1 MLALLYIMLGPL
13 QALANPAFTYTGRIL
28 DSNGSPVV
36 ANNVRFTVTIYDSL
50 GQCWL
55 YTEQRQLDLSNT
67 AGTFSFDIGSNDG
80 TLIPLTAAFNNQIS
94 PTGVKNMADVFNNIK
109 TFDGLG
115 NANSCS
121 GTFTP
126 NPSNLGAGRYLAV
139 YFSVSGGPDQALP
152 MLKINPVPSALTVG
166 GYGTGELLKI
176 DSSVNPSLNNN
187 TNNGLNQTQYD
198 EFWRL
203 VKNPLSA
210 YLPPSG
216 DVTVVSGNNKVTS
229 LLGQALPAGPATSGQ
244 VLVSNGTAW
253 VLQSM
258 SSGSVTSVSANAPLS
273 VGGTASAPVIS
284 LPAATTSAD
293 GYLKSADWNT
303 FNGKQSS
310 SLANGSVWI
319 GNSSG
324 VAEAQS
330 VSGDATLAANGS
342 LTLAT
347 TTTAATKGTAQK
359 VPQITYDAK
368 GRITSVTEVT
378 VDDTTKLPL
387 AGGTMTGPIA
397 MGAQDLTNTG
407 NITMAANKYL
417 TLSDNATPGS
427 VAGQI
432 WYNAGKV
439 FYWNGSTAVELGVA
453 GAGITSLNGLTAGT
467 QTFAIGTSGNA
478 PAFSSST
485 STHTLNIPMASSGA
499 SVTAGLLSNAEYA
512 ALNAKQTSS
521 LSSGK
526 VWVGNASGLAQE
538 QTLSG
543 DIASVSNAGAV
554 TVDKTTL
561 GQSSKILALDGSGV
575 ANMYG
580 AGIKGTTSGT
590 VTLQSNANTATY
602 SLTLPNVAPAAGE
615 SLQSD
620 ASGNLSWVTALGAVS
635 DTATLTSGKIWVGN
649 ASNKSSEVSVSGD
662 ATLASDGT
670 LTLATTTTAATKG
683 TAQKVPQVTYDAK
696 GRITS
701 VTEVTIDDNTKLPL
715 AGGTMTGPIA
725 MGAQDITNTGN
736 ITMAANKYLTLS
748 DNATAGSV
756 AGQIWYNAGKVYY
769 WNGSSAVELGV
780 AGSGITSFNGS
791 TVSIQSLAVPGTS
804 GTAPNWST
812 NTGTGVHT
820 LNIPMA
826 STATV
831 TAGLLSKTDYDRIGK
846 SESLNGKAFD
856 TTAASTMGQILYFD
870 SAADKWKV
878 SAAAAPTDGQVMKWN
893 NTSKAW
899 EPGNDSAG
907 WTAVDASYAA
917 KGIVQFQTDAAT
929 SGVNVASGVA
939 TVVRTTTG
947 QNSTILSLDGSGI
960 ANMYAAGIKGATS
973 GIITLQAPTTTA
985 NYSLTLPNVAPA
997 AGQSLQSDASGNL
1010 SWATALTT
1018 ITDTASL
1025 TSGKIWVGNASNKS
1039 SEVSVSGDATLA
1051 SDGTLTLATTTTAAT
1066 KGTAQKVPQITYD
1079 AKGRITSVTEVSI
1092 DDNTKLPLA
1101 GGTMTGPIAMGAQDL
1116 TNTGNISMAANK
1128 YLGLSANSTDGTVAG
1143 QMWYDA
1149 GTIKYFDGS
1158 SVKSLGVAGAGIT
1171 NFNGSSVGSQSLAT
1185 PGTSGNAPNWST
1197 NTGTGVHTL
1206 NIPLAS
1212 SGASVTAGL
1221 LSNAE
1226 YVALDAKQS
1235 SSLASAKVWVGNASG
1250 VAQEQTLSGDIASVS
1265 NTGSVTIDKTQT
1277 AQASKILQLD
1287 ASSVAVTKGV
1297 NVGGAGSGVAS
1308 LRYPNTATNTTLI
1321 LPGSAGSANQVLQT
1335 DGAGL
1340 LSWATVL
1347 SSITDTASLTS
1358 GKIWVGNASNK
1369 SSEVSISGDA
1379 TLASDG
1385 TLTLATTTTAAT
1397 KGTAQ
1402 KVPQITY
1409 DAKGRITSVTEV
1421 SIDDNT
1427 KLPLAGGT
1435 MTGPIAMGA
1444 QDLTNTG
1451 NISMA
1456 ANKYLTLS
1464 DNATPGSVAGQI
1476 WYNAGKVYY
1485 WNGSS
1490 ALELGVAGAGITSLN
1505 GLTAGTQTFAIGTS
1519 GNAPAFSSNTSTH
1532 TLNIPMASS
1541 GASVT
1546 AGLLSNAEY
1555 SALNAKQS
1563 SSLSSAKVWVGN
1575 ASGVAQEQTL
1585 SGDIASVSNAGAV
1598 TVDKTTLGQSSK
1610 ILALDGS
1617 GVANMYGAGIKGAT
1631 SGTVTLQAPPTTA
1644 TYSLALPNV
1653 APAAGES
1660 LQSDASGNLSW
1671 VSALTAITN
1680 TATLT
1685 SGKIWIGNASNK
1697 SIEATMGGDATL
1709 ASDGTLTLATTTTAA
1724 TKGTAQKVPQVTYDA
1739 KGRITSVTE
1748 VTIDDNTKLPLAGGT
1763 MTGPIAM
1770 GAQDLTNTGN
1780 ITMAANKYFTLSAN
1794 STNGTTAGQMW
1805 YDSGTIK
1812 YYDGSSVK
1820 SLGVVGTGITNFNGS
1835 TVVSQSLATPGTS
1848 GTAPNWS
1855 TNTGTG
1861 VHTLNIPMAS
1871 TAAVTAGLLSK
1882 TDYDRIGKSE
1892 SLNGKAFDTTAAST
1906 MGQILYFD
1914 SAADKWKVSTA
1925 AAPTDGQVMKWNN
1938 TSKAWEPGTDSAGWT
1953 AVDASYAAKGIVQFQ
1968 TDAATSGVNV
1978 ASGVATVVRTTTGQN
1993 STILS
1998 LDGSGIANMY
2008 AAGIKGATSGT
2019 VTLQAP
2025 TTTANYS
2032 LTLPN
2037 VAPAAGQSLQSDA
2050 SGNLSWVSALTS
2062 INNSASLTSNKIWVG
2077 NASNLAVE
2085 TDPST
2090 LFLMRDGSVAMTGSL
2105 KMGGNT
2111 IYGNSTASGNLTLE
2125 STSNATKG
2133 YILLNPNGGN
2143 VGIGTA
2149 TPVNSFDVAANA
2161 SVQGWAVIGGTA
2173 QLDSAVSNPKLTV
2186 RGNLLIENANTVYYN
2201 AGVRFTCSETG
2212 CAGNSGT
2219 QRLFSLTNSNGYKLS
2234 VNTTSSGSTFN
2245 TNGNA
2250 SIGSSYVATAAP
2262 TNGLIVE
2269 GNVGIGATSP
2279 ATKLDVSGVTRSTG
2293 VDLNSTYGGSQ
2304 VSVRAPAAFTSY
2316 TLTLPTSAGSANQVL
2331 STDGS
2336 GTLSWLSALTAVSN
2350 SAGLTSNNIWV
2361 GNASNIATVTDP
2373 STLFAMKGGQAGAF
2387 SLGTTDASQLTIKTN
2402 NSDRLILDSS
2412 GYIGVNQATPT
2423 ATLDILTTAVPSMR
2437 ENPLR
2442 VMVSDASA
2450 DSFGVKNAT
2459 NGDTKFI
2466 PTFYGSV
2473 TSDSTQPSLN
2483 FQAMTVAA
2491 NDTGTNPLLIF
2502 NMQRHNGDPVNGV
2515 FSPITSRDLLS
2526 IRNQGSPVFIIQAD
2540 GDVGIGTTTPTA
2552 KLSVKTTATSGD
2564 IATFTSTGT
2573 GGAGCS
2579 IAWNGTSCSSDIRLK
2594 DHIATVDSS
2603 VMLGE
2608 LMKTRPV
2615 HYAWKKDPEHKMQT
2629 GFIAQELEKIF
2640 PEFVTTNGEGYKQVN
2655 YAHFVSVLTSS
2666 IQELFKRSQSQDQ
2679 EITALKEENARMKAY
2694 LCGKDPSAPFCS
2706 QN

>member
-1 MLALLYIMLGPL
+1 MKNMTFPREIPVLANVRKSTPDKGRLLMLALLYIMLGPL

-878 SAAAAPTDGQVMKWN
+878 STAAAPTDGQVMKWN
-893 NTSKAW
+893 DTAKAW

-929 SGVNVASGVA
+929 SG
-939 TVVRTTTG
+939 
-947 QNSTILSLDGSGI
+947 I
-960 ANMYAAGIKGATS
+960 
-973 GIITLQAPTTTA
+973 
-985 NYSLTLPNVAPA
+985 
-997 AGQSLQSDASGNL
+997 
-1010 SWATALTT
+1010 
-1018 ITDTASL
+1018 
-1025 TSGKIWVGNASNKS
+1025 
-1039 SEVSVSGDATLA
+1039 
-1051 SDGTLTLATTTTAAT
+1051 
-1066 KGTAQKVPQITYD
+1066 
-1079 AKGRITSVTEVSI
+1079 
-1092 DDNTKLPLA
+1092 
-1101 GGTMTGPIAMGAQDL
+1101 
-1116 TNTGNISMAANK
+1116 
-1128 YLGLSANSTDGTVAG
+1128 
-1143 QMWYDA
+1143 
-1149 GTIKYFDGS
+1149 
-1158 SVKSLGVAGAGIT
+1158 
-1171 NFNGSSVGSQSLAT
+1171 
-1185 PGTSGNAPNWST
+1185 
-1197 NTGTGVHTL
+1197 
-1206 NIPLAS
+1206 
-1212 SGASVTAGL
+1212 
-1221 LSNAE
+1221 
-1226 YVALDAKQS
+1226 
-1235 SSLASAKVWVGNASG
+1235 
-1250 VAQEQTLSGDIASVS
+1250 
-1265 NTGSVTIDKTQT
+1265 
-1277 AQASKILQLD
+1277 
-1287 ASSVAVTKGV
+1287 
-1297 NVGGAGSGVAS
+1297 
-1308 LRYPNTATNTTLI
+1308 
-1321 LPGSAGSANQVLQT
+1321 
-1335 DGAGL
+1335 
-1340 LSWATVL
+1340 
-1347 SSITDTASLTS
+1347 
-1358 GKIWVGNASNK
+1358 
-1369 SSEVSISGDA
+1369 
-1379 TLASDG
+1379 
-1385 TLTLATTTTAAT
+1385 
-1397 KGTAQ
+1397 
-1402 KVPQITY
+1402 
-1409 DAKGRITSVTEV
+1409 
-1421 SIDDNT
+1421 
-1427 KLPLAGGT
+1427 
-1435 MTGPIAMGA
+1435 
-1444 QDLTNTG
+1444 
-1451 NISMA
+1451 
-1456 ANKYLTLS
+1456 
-1464 DNATPGSVAGQI
+1464 
-1476 WYNAGKVYY
+1476 
-1485 WNGSS
+1485 
-1490 ALELGVAGAGITSLN
+1490 
-1505 GLTAGTQTFAIGTS
+1505 
-1519 GNAPAFSSNTSTH
+1519 
-1532 TLNIPMASS
+1532 
-1541 GASVT
+1541 
-1546 AGLLSNAEY
+1546 
-1555 SALNAKQS
+1555 
-1563 SSLSSAKVWVGN
+1563 
-1575 ASGVAQEQTL
+1575 
-1585 SGDIASVSNAGAV
+1585 
-1598 TVDKTTLGQSSK
+1598 
-1610 ILALDGS
+1610 
-1617 GVANMYGAGIKGAT
+1617 
-1631 SGTVTLQAPPTTA
+1631 
-1644 TYSLALPNV
+1644 
-1653 APAAGES
+1653 
-1660 LQSDASGNLSW
+1660 
-1671 VSALTAITN
+1671 
-1680 TATLT
+1680 
-1685 SGKIWIGNASNK
+1685 
-1697 SIEATMGGDATL
+1697 
-1709 ASDGTLTLATTTTAA
+1709 
-1724 TKGTAQKVPQVTYDA
+1724 
-1739 KGRITSVTE
+1739 
-1748 VTIDDNTKLPLAGGT
+1748 
-1763 MTGPIAM
+1763 
-1770 GAQDLTNTGN
+1770 
-1780 ITMAANKYFTLSAN
+1780 
-1794 STNGTTAGQMW
+1794 
-1805 YDSGTIK
+1805 
-1812 YYDGSSVK
+1812 
-1820 SLGVVGTGITNFNGS
+1820 
-1835 TVVSQSLATPGTS
+1835 
-1848 GTAPNWS
+1848 
-1855 TNTGTG
+1855 
-1861 VHTLNIPMAS
+1861 
-1871 TAAVTAGLLSK
+1871 
-1882 TDYDRIGKSE
+1882 
-1892 SLNGKAFDTTAAST
+1892 
-1906 MGQILYFD
+1906 
-1914 SAADKWKVSTA
+1914 
-1925 AAPTDGQVMKWNN
+1925 
-1938 TSKAWEPGTDSAGWT
+1938 
-1953 AVDASYAAKGIVQFQ
+1953 
-1968 TDAATSGVNV
+1968 NV

-2037 VAPAAGQSLQSDA
+2037 VAPTAGESLQADA
-2050 SGNLSWVSALTS
+2050 LGNLSWVSTLTS
-2062 INNSASLTSNKIWVG
+2062 INNSASLTSNNIWVG
-2077 NASNLAVE
+2077 NASNKAVE
-2085 TDPST
+2085 TAPSSFLIMKGGQSGATSLGTTDATDLTFLTNNAARMT
-2090 LFLMRDGSVAMTGSL
+2090 LTSGGSL
-2105 KMGGNT
+2105 GIGTTNPGSALEVSKNLPGDGAASLITLTGAGAVATARGLQIVANYTGTSSSLYGIDVYANKSDAGVNAVYGISARAVHNRTSGGT
-2111 IYGNSTASGNLTLE
+2111 AAAHYGGKFVLTGPSSASTATNLTYYGVYGEANSTAPGETSTVYGVYAKAVGPSTVIGLRSDASGG
-2125 STSNATKG
+2125 STNYAGIFT
-2133 YILLNPNGGN
+2133 GGN
-2143 VGIGTA
+2143 VGIDTQ
-2149 TPVNSFDVAANA
+2149 TP
-2161 SVQGWAVIGGTA
+2161 
-2173 QLDSAVSNPKLTV
+2173 
-2186 RGNLLIENANTVYYN
+2186 
-2201 AGVRFTCSETG
+2201 
-2212 CAGNSGT
+2212 
-2219 QRLFSLTNSNGYKLS
+2219 
-2234 VNTTSSGSTFN
+2234 
-2245 TNGNA
+2245 
-2250 SIGSSYVATAAP
+2250 
-2262 TNGLIVE
+2262 
-2269 GNVGIGATSP
+2269 ATS
-2279 ATKLDVSGVTRSTG
+2279 LDVSGVTRSTG

-2331 STDGS
+2331 ATDGS
-2336 GTLSWLSALTAVSN
+2336 GTLSWASVMTGVNNIAS
-2350 SAGLTSNNIWV
+2350 LTSNKIWV
-2361 GNASNIATVTDP
+2361 GNASNLAVETDP
-2373 STLFAMKGGQAGAF
+2373 SSLFLMRDGSVAMTGSLKMGGNKIYGNSTSGGDLTIESTSDATKGFVLLQPNGGNVGVGSTNPASARLQVYSTSTLPMLVQQSMNSSLNKTIATFKRGRNDATAPVAEFGGTLDFQLEGFTDSSSVGAA
-2387 SLGTTDASQLTIKTN
+2387 SLVWAWDKDQTNDTTDRDAYVAIQTMQDNTLSE
-2402 NSDRLILDSS
+2402 RLRI
-2412 GYIGVNQATPT
+2412 T
-2423 ATLDILTTAVPSMR
+2423 AGG
-2437 ENPLR
+2437 N
-2442 VMVSDASA
+2442 
-2450 DSFGVKNAT
+2450 
-2459 NGDTKFI
+2459 
-2466 PTFYGSV
+2466 
-2473 TSDSTQPSLN
+2473 
-2483 FQAMTVAA
+2483 
-2491 NDTGTNPLLIF
+2491 
-2502 NMQRHNGDPVNGV
+2502 
-2515 FSPITSRDLLS
+2515 
-2526 IRNQGSPVFIIQAD
+2526 
-2540 GDVGIGTTTPTA
+2540 VGIGTSNPTYA
-2552 KLSVKTTATSGD
+2552 LTVNGVIAPSGD
-2564 IATFTSTGT
+2564 GVSDLGAAGNKFNNVYAANAVIQTSD
-2573 GGAGCS
+2573 ARQKRE
-2579 IAWNGTSCSSDIRLK
+2579 IQNSDLGLDFIRSL
-2594 DHIATVDSS
+2594 
-2603 VMLGE
+2603 
-2608 LMKTRPV
+2608 RPV
-2615 HYAWKKDPEHKMQT
+2615 SYYWKQGDSYLHY
-2629 GFIAQELEKIF
+2629 GVIAQETKQALIEAKKRAGQPEDMDNVIVSHDQKTDAYGVRYTELIAPVIKAIQDLYDKVVGHESALSEQSRELASEKQRVRQLE
-2640 PEFVTTNGEGYKQVN
+2640 
-2655 YAHFVSVLTSS
+2655 L
-2666 IQELFKRSQSQDQ
+2666 
-2679 EITALKEENARMKAY
+2679 ENARLKAEAERIKTWI
-2694 LCGKDPSAPFCS
+2694 CEKDPGAALCL
-2706 QN
+2706 